1 MNILFLFWKTPPP
14 PCGWADSYHLTF
26 LSQDPLKKVC
36 YPFPTLIFLSVPLK
50 TDYNWLPAD
59 KGIGIK
65 VKCFGWFR
73 NRNSANCR
81 LPACYASLDIW
92 NNNLY
97 QLTNMVAIALS
108 RYPGTS
114 QSSWSL
120 AFAKRI
126 TTLGTRLTKELHGIK
141 DPMKLEVHECF
152 IITDS
157 RWTLL
162 VSSIARSVCNTGRLS
177 QWNVCD
183 LFLSILSECP

>member
-1 MNILFLFWKTPPP
+1 MSRFLPPHFP
-14 PCGWADSYHLTF
+14 FSGPFEKSLLP
-26 LSQDPLKKVC
+26 LSHPH
-36 YPFPTLIFLSVPLK
+36 FLSVPLK

-183 LFLSILSECP
+183 SFLSILSECP